1 MRVFFTSYSP
11 AFHCRK
17 CLRKTYC
24 IYLNLCSAHRHASC
38 ERSYFAPAH
47 ALSTSNVCRTYTNSQ
62 TWLQKAF
69 FLFLFL
75 FFTGKKTLKDP
86 VIHRLVVEL
95 FSFLLCTLKK
105 QGCLLLPVLSIVIT
119 DQPTYASL
127 LPPTTHT
134 HPINPTPTTNTCP
147 RGFSLVLLRK
157 PVREEERCVGW
168 SQSDDPTAC

>member
-1 MRVFFTSYSP
+1 MRIATPRANVRTLRRHMPFPLPTFAARTQT
-11 AFHCRK
+11 HKRGCRK
-17 CLRKTYC
+17 RF
-24 IYLNLCSAHRHASC
+24 SFS
-38 ERSYFAPAH
+38 
-47 ALSTSNVCRTYTNSQ
+47 
-62 TWLQKAF
+62 F
-69 FLFLFL
+69 FSPE
-75 FFTGKKTLKDP
+75 KKTLKDP